1 MNTRI
6 LPRLAAC
13 LVVGAAFTAQA
24 AELRVTCEK
33 RASRSKASVDGS
45 DLAAGQYR
53 AVLRSGTNVARSGWQ
68 AAVGDEAQF
77 DFDSR
82 QADIAEGATAIA
94 PDFIVDGRVR
104 GHLVDASGVRV
115 TPVVTAICRVR

>member
-6 LPRLAAC
+6 LSRLAAC
-13 LVVGAAFTAQA
+13 LVVGVAFTAQA
-24 AELRVTCEK
+24 ADLRVTCEK

-45 DLAAGQYR
+45 DLANGQYR
-53 AVLRSGTNVARSGWQ
+53 AVLRSGTRIARSGWQ
-68 AAVGDEAQF
+68 AATDDEVEF

-82 QADIAEGATAIA
+82 PADIAEGATAIA

-104 GHLVDASGVRV
+104 GHLVDASGARV

>member
-53 AVLRSGTNVARSGWQ
+53 AVLRSGANVARSGWQ

-82 QADIAEGATAIA
+82 PADIAEGATAIA
-94 PDFIVDGRVR
+94 PNFIVDGRVR
-104 GHLVDASGVRV
+104 GHLVDASGTRV